1 MGIRKRKRKR
11 RKTIKEKLTARI
23 AIFLLLTTAL
33 GVVLRLL
40 LLGTGINID
49 DAITLYVARAEN
61 LQQLFERVADRE
73 FGPPLYFMIMHF
85 SLAAFGD
92 STVALAA
99 PSLLFG
105 SLLIPATYLL
115 AKEISIDDCNRT
127 AAIAA
132 YFAAISPLSI
142 FYSHE
147 ARCYALLTLLTAV
160 TYYLILVLCR
170 RNNILFKIALF
181 LSATALFYTHYLGI
195 FFFALLG
202 AGYSI
207 KEILRKEKLGESIKP
222 ALLPL
227 LFSLIAFLPWLPYLI
242 THLSHGTY
250 WVDPTPLT
258 DWPKVF
264 FSNLAA
270 TLPLPWLQGLLL
282 LPLLLLGLFITALLP
297 SGRKSLRI
305 FSSKAWQQNPH
316 LIPVLIALLTAASTL
331 GYITPFIL
339 GYSRYMTPFALLTC
353 ILCAIAVASIKKRKI
368 ALPVVAL
375 ILLFLGIDCTWH
387 AADLGAGDIN
397 GLRQLAKDI
406 KRGKYEKSAFLLT
419 PDFDSYTFI
428 YYLEKESSQPPPEAY
443 FTYPRKQERTPS
455 SHSGYAE
462 EWQKEKR
469 QDELLEELSK
479 LDKDRYE
486 NLIVIVGGD
495 LLDSAKM
502 PVRTRVEHLLAG
514 LKQRYGEA
522 AAAGEYKGR
531 GRSFKLYRFK
541 LSTGL
546 PAL

>member
-1 MGIRKRKRKR
+1 M
-11 RKTIKEKLTARI
+11 TARL
-23 AIFLLLTTAL
+23 AIILLFTTAL

-40 LLGTGINID
+40 LIGTGINID

-73 FGPPLYFMIMHF
+73 FGPPLYFIIMHYF
-85 SLAAFGD
+85 LAAFGD
-92 STVALAA
+92 STTALAA

-115 AKEISIDDCNRT
+115 AKEVCADDNST
-127 AAIAA
+127 AAATAA
-132 YFAAISPLSI
+132 YFTAVSPLSI

-147 ARCYALLTLLTAV
+147 ARCYALLTLLTAI
-160 TYYLILVLCR
+160 TYYLILVLKR
-170 RNNILFKIALF
+170 RNHILFKIALF

-195 FFFALLG
+195 FFFALLA

-207 KEILRKEKLGESIKP
+207 KEIICKDKLGSSLKP

-227 LFSLIAFLPWLPYLI
+227 VFSLIAFLPWLPSMRA
-242 THLSHGTY
+242 HLSHGTY
-250 WVDPTPLT
+250 WVDPTPIT
-258 DWPKVF
+258 SWPEVF

-282 LPLLLLGLFITALLP
+282 LPLFFLGLLITALLP
-297 SGRKSLRI
+297 AKSESLRI
-305 FSSKAWQQNPH
+305 FSLKAWQRNPH

-339 GYSRYMTPFALLTC
+339 GYSRYMTPFALLAC
-353 ILCAIAVASIKKRKI
+353 ILCAIAVTSLNKGRN

-375 ILLFLGIDCTWH
+375 ILLIVGADCSWH
-387 AADLGAGDIN
+387 AANLGAGDIN
-397 GLRQLAKDI
+397 GLRKLAKDI
-406 KRGKYEKSAFLLT
+406 KQGKYQNSAFLLT
-419 PDFDSYTFI
+419 PDFDSYTFM
-428 YYLEKESSQPPPEAY
+428 YYLEKESSLPLPEAY
-443 FTYPRKQERTPS
+443 FTYPRKKERTPS
-455 SHSGYAE
+455 RHRGYVE
-462 EWQKEKR
+462 EWQNEKR

-486 NLIVIVGGD
+486 SLIVIVGGD

-502 PVRTRVEHLLAG
+502 PVSTRVDQLLSR
-514 LKQRYGEA
+514 LEKRYGEA
-522 AAAGEYKGR
+522 TIAGEYKGR
-531 GRSFKLYRFK
+531 GKSFKIYRFK
-541 LSTGL
+541 LSAGL